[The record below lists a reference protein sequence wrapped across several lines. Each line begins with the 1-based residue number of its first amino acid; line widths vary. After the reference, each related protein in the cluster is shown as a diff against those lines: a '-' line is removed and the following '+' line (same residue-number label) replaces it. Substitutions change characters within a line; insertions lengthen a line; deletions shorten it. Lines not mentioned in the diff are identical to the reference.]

1 MDADIVAVTRHCP
14 NTHQSYILISFTA
27 FGQPAED
34 AGNYQ
39 RGIKP
44 LRFEGVLDEIVLE
57 ATLSHVEF
65 K

>member
-1 MDADIVAVTRHCP
+1 MDSDIVAVTRHCP
-14 NTHQSYILISFTA
+14 NTHQSYILVAFTA
-27 FGQPAED
+27 FSHPGED

-39 RGIKP
+39 RAIKP

-57 ATLSHVEF
+57 AALNHTGI